1 MWFAAK
7 EAYERRLAERK
18 RREGFS
24 EGYRGGI
31 LESYR
36 EGFRQG
42 IRQGREDVRRVFRNI
57 SREERERI
65 RQTLAERGEELP
77 TDIHSLI
84 FDEPKYDADRR
95 DL

>member
-7 EAYERRLAERK
+7 EAHERKVAERR

-31 LESYR
+31 RESYR

-42 IRQGREDVRRVFRNI
+42 FRQGREEIR
-57 SREERERI
+57 REERERI

>member
-18 RREGFS
+18 RREGLS

-31 LESYR
+31 RESYR
-36 EGFRQG
+36 EGV
-42 IRQGREDVRRVFRNI
+42 RQGREDVRRAFQKI

-65 RQTLAERGEELP
+65 RQALAERGDELP
-77 TDIHSLI
+77 PDIHSLL
-84 FDEPKYDADRR
+84 FDEPESDADRR
-95 DL
+95 VL

>member
-18 RREGFS
+18 RREGLS

-36 EGFRQG
+36 EGV
-42 IRQGREDVRRVFRNI
+42 RQGREDVRRVFRNI